1 MRVSEAMTRD
11 VRVAHP
17 NQSIGE
23 VVRIMVQIDAGF
35 MPVGENDELVGIIT
49 DRDIAIRAIAA
60 GKSHYTPV
68 RDVMTCDVKYCF
80 EDENIAD
87 VARNMGEQRVRR
99 VPVMNRAKRLVGVLA
114 LSDIALSEP
123 GAVGE
128 AICGVSRPGGPH
140 SQAGTLAEALS

>member
-23 VVRIMVQIDAGF
+23 VVRIMAQIDVGF

-80 EDENIAD
+80 EDEDID
-87 VARNMGEQRVRR
+87 HVVLNMGENQVRR
-99 VPVMNRAKRLVGVLA
+99 LPVMSRNKRLVGIVTLA
-114 LSDIALSEP
+114 DAALEHDP
-123 GAVGE
+123 VVVGE
-128 AICGVSRPGGPH
+128 AFLRVVEPGGEH
-140 SQAGTLAEALS
+140 CQSAA